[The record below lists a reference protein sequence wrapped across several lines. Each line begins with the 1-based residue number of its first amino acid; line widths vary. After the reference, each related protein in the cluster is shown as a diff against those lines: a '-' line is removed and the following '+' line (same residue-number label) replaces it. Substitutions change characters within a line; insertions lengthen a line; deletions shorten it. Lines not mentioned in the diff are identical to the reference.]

1 MSRQLCINILLE
13 TIKFNFCMTYLG
25 YLWRLGLQSVCM
37 EPAWIL
43 IIVFIQIN
51 IYEEMKKSNSMMS
64 ILNEL
69 NANFETYLVDNK
81 IKTR

>member
-1 MSRQLCINILLE
+1 
-13 TIKFNFCMTYLG
+13 
-25 YLWRLGLQSVCM
+25 M

-43 IIVFIQIN
+43 IFVSIQIN

>member
-1 MSRQLCINILLE
+1 MYNILFNLIQ
-13 TIKFNFCMTYLG
+13 TIQFNFCMTYLG
-25 YLWRLGLQSVCM
+25 YLWRLGLQSVRM

-43 IIVFIQIN
+43 IIVSIQIN

>member
-1 MSRQLCINILLE
+1 
-13 TIKFNFCMTYLG
+13 MTYLG
-25 YLWRLGLQSVCM
+25 YLWRLGLQAVCM

-43 IIVFIQIN
+43 IIVSIQIN

>member
-1 MSRQLCINILLE
+1 
-13 TIKFNFCMTYLG
+13 
-25 YLWRLGLQSVCM
+25 M

-43 IIVFIQIN
+43 IIVSIQIN

-64 ILNEL
+64 ILNDL

>member
-1 MSRQLCINILLE
+1 
-13 TIKFNFCMTYLG
+13 
-25 YLWRLGLQSVCM
+25 M

-43 IIVFIQIN
+43 IIVSIQIN